1 MNAKEIAHVMVGLYR
16 TYETEE
22 EVVNKVLEQY
32 PLLSTNMIHAMYHA
46 IDAHHKS
53 ILTAIICNQNMNN
66 K

>member
-1 MNAKEIAHVMVGLYR
+1 MTIKEIAHIMVGLYR

-22 EVVNKVLEQY
+22 EVINKVLEQY
-32 PLLSTNMIHAMYHA
+32 PLLSTNMISAMYHA

-53 ILTAIICNQNMNN
+53 IVTAIIYNKNMN